1 MLTSINFT
9 GSEVND
15 HVNPEVFFSSSIF
28 FDDVNQKINVMY
40 LIVFNFFYFLL
51 NQTIIKIDTQ

>member
-1 MLTSINFT
+1 M
-9 GSEVND
+9 GPEVND

-40 LIVFNFFYFLL
+40 LIVFNFFFIFYL
-51 NQTIIKIDTQ
+51 IKQ